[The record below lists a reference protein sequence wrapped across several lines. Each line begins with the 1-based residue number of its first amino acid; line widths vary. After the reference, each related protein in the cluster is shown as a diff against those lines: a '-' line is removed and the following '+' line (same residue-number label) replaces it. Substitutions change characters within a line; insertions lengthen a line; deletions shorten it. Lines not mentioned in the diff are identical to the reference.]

1 MTLDR
6 PPVHPASLAPT
17 PARTALV
24 LFARTGADPKPLG
37 LGPDSHRRLD
47 RGLLCST
54 LRTLGRFHDR
64 ARLVLA
70 LDEQPDAELTAQLG
84 GDATVLV
91 QRGRGF
97 GPRLLDALDRTRRLG
112 FDRLVVVG
120 SDAPSLSPR
129 DVEAAL
135 SARGEVVLGP
145 AVDGGIYLL
154 GFDAADLPLLDAL
167 PWRTPTLFDA
177 LVRRLD
183 AHGRARRLLTRRRDV
198 DDGWDVAAL
207 RRLLEALCGPLG
219 RARPL
224 ADLPRLTL
232 ARHATP
238 HDAGA
243 RLTHHL
249 ARPPPVAL
257 GP

>member
-1 MTLDR
+1 M
-6 PPVHPASLAPT
+6 
-17 PARTALV
+17 
-24 LFARTGADPKPLG
+24 LFARVGADPKPLG
-37 LGPDSHRRLD
+37 LDPDSHRRLD
-47 RGLLCST
+47 RGLLCAT
-54 LRTLGRFHDR
+54 LRTLDRFRDR

-70 LDEQPDAELTAQLG
+70 LDERPDAALAAQLG
-84 GDATVLV
+84 ADATVLV

-120 SDAPSLSPR
+120 SDAPTLSPY
-129 DVEAAL
+129 DVDAAL

-154 GFDAADLPLLDAL
+154 GLDAADLPLLDAL
-167 PWRTPTLFDA
+167 PWRAPTLFDA

-183 AHGRARRLLTRRRDV
+183 AAGRARRLLSRRRDV
-198 DDGWDVAAL
+198 DDLWDVAAL
-207 RRLLEALCGPLG
+207 RGQLEALCGPLG
-219 RARPL
+219 RPRPL
-224 ADLPRLTL
+224 TDLPRLTL
-232 ARHATP
+232 ARHAAP

-249 ARPPPVAL
+249 PRPPPVAL
-257 GP
+257 GA